1 MIKVTKISLIKLYL
15 PQEFSRSTP
24 SPSVDFNAI
33 IVLLLLLAQT
43 SDQWTERSL
52 APEDR
57 DTVTFAELGLAEDH
71 FSHPEVCGGVGGGG
85 GGGGGECVFG
95 CEYWVCQLVVGAPV
109 YF

>member
-71 FSHPEVCGGVGGGG
+71 FSHPEVCGGLGGGG
-85 GGGGGECVFG
+85 RGECVCLG
-95 CEYWVCQLVVGAPV
+95 VNTECVNLWLVHQCT
-109 YF
+109 FN